1 MIRFLRLALPLLLLA
16 AAGLYLWLQSGAL
29 DRLVAAEV
37 ERLGSAAAGTP
48 VTLQRARVDL
58 AQGSVRLEGLAVAN
72 PDGYRSASA
81 LTVDRIDATLDTT
94 LLDPRQLWLREVGIE
109 GALATFEQAETGSN
123 LQRLL
128 ERLASRPAGD
138 GSAAAGDDR
147 QLVIDRLT
155 LDGATVRILAEDSA
169 DPRMMPIPGLELVD
183 IGIAEGGASAP
194 DAAALVLR
202 AILARALLAGA
213 EPALRGL
220 IDSNTPDSARELR
233 ESAGQGAQ
241 RLRELLDD
249 AGAR

>member
-16 AAGLYLWLQSGAL
+16 AAGLYLWLQSGSL
-29 DRLVAAEV
+29 DRLVVAEV

-81 LTVDRIDATLDTT
+81 LAVDRIDATLDTT
-94 LLDPRQLWLREVGIE
+94 LLDPRQLWLREVTIE
-109 GALATFEQAETGSN
+109 GALATFEQEETGSN

-128 ERLASRPAGD
+128 ERLTSRPARD
-138 GSAAAGDDR
+138 WSAGDDR

-155 LDGATVRILAEDSA
+155 LDGAAVRILAEEAA
-169 DPRMMPIPGLELVD
+169 DPRMMPIPGLELAD
-183 IGIAEGGASAP
+183 IGIAEGGLSAP

-213 EPALRGL
+213 EPALREL
-220 IDSNTPDSARELR
+220 IDSNTPESARELR
-233 ESAGQGAQ
+233 ESAGQGAK
-241 RLRELLDD
+241 RLRELLD
-249 AGAR
+249 GTGPR